1 MLRWTFQQSR
11 WWTLLYIFCSESNW
25 KFIVIYERQLF
36 FCLFYFNLIS
46 GINDKKILS
55 LSHLNCLTTLP
66 SRVEVVSAKRDTTD
80 HLKSTKKV
88 RKSWGG
94 LEWLYWM
101 RAMNMT
107 FISLVFSSSKNRNI
121 ERIFYKIPRLSWMNL
136 LSAHLHH
143 VTASPFPHLHLCI
156 YHHIHTT
163 PDHTRSIICICQV
176 SKVTAAVI
184 SH

>member
-1 MLRWTFQQSR
+1 M
-11 WWTLLYIFCSESNW
+11 
-25 KFIVIYERQLF
+25 
-36 FCLFYFNLIS
+36 
-46 GINDKKILS
+46 
-55 LSHLNCLTTLP
+55 NCLTTLP

-121 ERIFYKIPRLSWMNL
+121 ERHILQDSPGYPEWISYQRISTTSQHPLFHISTSAFTITSIPLLTIPDLS
-136 LSAHLHH
+136 SAFVRSVKSQQQSL
-143 VTASPFPHLHLCI
+143 VYETPRQRTNRERPYCI
-156 YHHIHTT
+156 K
-163 PDHTRSIICICQV
+163 SI
-176 SKVTAAVI
+176 SLFMW
-184 SH
+184 SLY